1 MGEKIDL
8 MYDTD
13 STKSHAVKTEK
24 DVTEMFLF
32 NTNDFIKKHFQ
43 INERY

>member
-1 MGEKIDL
+1 MDL

-32 NTNDFIKKHFQ
+32 NTDFLSKNTFK
-43 INERY
+43 